1 MAKKNKAMARKK
13 INCLGKE
20 VVIEVPLFGSTGHM
34 TYSGFGRHEE
44 ACKRED
50 RRARKQE
57 ARNISRGN
65 YDRG

>member
-1 MAKKNKAMARKK
+1 MAKNKKAMARKR

-20 VVIEVPLFGSTGHM
+20 VVIEIPLFGNSGH
-34 TYSGFGRHEE
+34 TIYGGFGRHDE